1 MPTYPTPEQQKDAQ
15 RLARYIEREQL
26 VSLMN
31 NTKWREAI
39 HAIQSIAG
47 YVPRFGVKEL
57 RGPEPT
63 DTEWDHSFPYHVP
76 RQFNVIEWLE
86 FDPVVRILRG
96 QLVAPQ
102 TTDYTEALIA
112 ALHAVS
118 VPFEQRGSY
127 IRIWGYSR
135 PSKPS

>member
-26 VSLMN
+26 VSLLN
-31 NTKWREAI
+31 NTKWREVI

-47 YVPRFGVKEL
+47 YVPRFRVKEL
-57 RGPEPT
+57 RAPEPT

-76 RQFNVIEWLE
+76 HQFNVIEWLE
-86 FDPVVRILRG
+86 FDPVVRIPRG

-102 TTDYTEALIA
+102 TNDCTDALIA

-118 VPFEQRGSY
+118 VPFEQRRSY

-135 PSKPS
+135 PSKPL